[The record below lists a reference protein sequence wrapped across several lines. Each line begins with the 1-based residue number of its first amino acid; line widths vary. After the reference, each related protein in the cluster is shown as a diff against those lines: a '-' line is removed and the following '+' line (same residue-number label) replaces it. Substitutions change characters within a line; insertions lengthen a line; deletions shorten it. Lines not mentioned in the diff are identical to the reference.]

1 MPQINQQILST
12 KSPLRTGNYVKT
24 KKHFFNSSK
33 MFDAQITD
41 IFDYLWPTITAL
53 KNLRWQV
60 NGYYHLSGAK
70 ENVKLTAKFVEDDDI
85 TNRPNLYRI
94 CIDEKWEDQEFN
106 VTKSLLVNLI
116 ACYEEWCEMILTEL
130 NMPQN
135 QIGRKSKELQFP
147 SSCRATIAQ
156 ICTPQSAVLPVAFH
170 SAYAKVNNDSDLAHL
185 ENYLWVYRYFK
196 ECRNALLHSTGTI
209 DAKVAQAYSQIQA
222 FSPNDVDVQEFPQIS
237 GGALGDPLHV
247 SLRGVVGFAQILR
260 KIVSIIDIELINS
273 VRAESCFANNIRH
286 NMNCRHYGRA
296 NIGYEVKEARK
307 IVTKHYYQSP
317 APDINLYRLLQSK
330 GIVGR

>member
-1 MPQINQQILST
+1 MPQINQKILSS

-70 ENVKLTAKFVEDDDI
+70 ENVKLTEKFVEEDDV

-116 ACYEEWCEMILTEL
+116 ACYEEWCEMILNEL
-130 NMPQN
+130 NISQS
-135 QIGRKSKELQFP
+135 QISRKSKDLQFP
-147 SSCRATIAQ
+147 GTCRTTITQ
-156 ICTPQSAVLPVAFH
+156 LCTPQSGALSVAFH
-170 SAYAKVNNDSDLAHL
+170 NTYATANNDSNLAHL

-209 DAKVAQAYSQIQA
+209 DAKVAQAYSQIQLLSA
-222 FSPNDVDVQEFPQIS
+222 NDIDVQEFPQFF
-237 GGALGDPLHV
+237 GGTIGDPLQV

-260 KIVSIIDIELINS
+260 KIVSVVDVELINS
-273 VRAESCFANNIRH
+273 SRAENSFANNIRQ
-286 NMNCRHYGRA
+286 NMNCRHYGKA
-296 NIGYEVKEARK
+296 NIGCEIKEARK
-307 IVTKHYYQSP
+307 IAVKHFFLSPVPDLTLYQ
-317 APDINLYRLLQSK
+317 LLQSK
-330 GIVGR
+330 GIIGR